1 MIEKRNYHKYSL
13 IILSFIMILKKNNKQ
28 LVLEMR
34 IRLPLSIIKY
44 VYKNIFQFMNFGEKY
59 EEK

>member
-1 MIEKRNYHKYSL
+1 
-13 IILSFIMILKKNNKQ
+13 MILKKNNKQ

>member
-44 VYKNIFQFMNFGEKY
+44 VYKNIF
-59 EEK
+59 